1 MSKNRNL
8 MSGIADR
15 VIKAPDEFA
24 DGNAHPGRRPEPLAT
39 NLGGVTNPRAPGQPD
54 SKIQKTAIQ
63 RHILVDPAVC
73 RPWSHHNRVYEL
85 LNEDRCADLIAG
97 FRSVGR
103 QQRPAIVRPLI
114 GDARSDGL
122 GGEHDFEIISGAR
135 RHWTVSWLRA
145 HNEVNAESEPFLFLL
160 VVRDDLSDADAF
172 ELSDAENRGQKD
184 ISDYER
190 AKEYLWALENLY
202 EGNISRMADAIQMDR
217 SNLTRLVAL
226 TEMPDTVVR
235 AYPSI
240 LDIRLHHWRELGPF
254 FSSKEKA
261 KQEAVE
267 RVLACAK
274 SIVNARATHSGTVPT
289 DGAQTAALLIAALK
303 KKTRGGDR
311 TQILETVTAKATG
324 KVMLTIKRTTRGM
337 TFDFPR
343 ASGAT
348 KDEVI
353 NALRR
358 VIDEHFEAGESVT
371 S

>member
-1 MSKNRNL
+1 MAKNRNL

-15 VIKAPDEFA
+15 VIKSPAESA
-24 DGNAHPGRRPEPLAT
+24 DSNANQGRRPEPLAA
-39 NLGGVTNPRAPGQPD
+39 NLGGVKNPRAPGQPNA
-54 SKIQKTAIQ
+54 KIQKTTIQ

-73 RPWSHHNRVYEL
+73 RLWSHHNRAYGL
-85 LNEDRCADLIAG
+85 LTEERCADLIAG
-97 FRSVGR
+97 FRSLGR
-103 QQRPAIVRPLI
+103 QQRPAIVRSLI

-135 RHWTVSWLRA
+135 RHWTVSWLRT
-145 HNEVNAESEPFLFLL
+145 HNELNAESEPFLFLL
-160 VVRDDLSDADAF
+160 IVRDDLSDADAF
-172 ELSDAENRGQKD
+172 ELSDADNRGQQD

-190 AKEYLWALENLY
+190 AKEYRWALANLY
-202 EGNISRMADAIQMDR
+202 EGNTSRMADAIQMDR
-217 SNLTRLVAL
+217 SHLTRLVAL
-226 TEMPDTVVR
+226 TEMPDIVVR

-274 SIVNARATHSGTVPT
+274 AIVDARDSHSTKVPT
-289 DGAQTAALLIAALK
+289 DGAQTAALLIAALNRK
-303 KKTRGGDR
+303 ARGGDR

-337 TFDFPR
+337 MLDLPR
-343 ASGAT
+343 SSGAT
-348 KDEVI
+348 KDEVVDV
-353 NALRR
+353 LRR
-358 VIDEHFEAGESVT
+358 AIDEHFQEEEPKS
-371 S
+371 